1 MSPKAKAAD
10 VGEAN
15 APSPIAPN
23 PEISLPSFRDGI
35 AFKVRP
41 LNFGGVRAMLSVEGR
56 GSGEMVATMVRE
68 TLKREFPN
76 VTEKEV
82 DNLEQTDFIT
92 LMDHVTKANK
102 GLSEADFTPPT
113 STDS

>member
-1 MSPKAKAAD
+1 MSPRATAVDK
-10 VGEAN
+10 GEAN
-15 APSPIAPN
+15 ALPPISPS
-23 PEISLPSFRDGI
+23 PEISIPSFRDGI

-41 LNFGGVRAMLSVEGR
+41 LNFGGVKAMLSAEQR
-56 GSGEMVATMVRE
+56 GPGDMISVMIIE

-82 DNLEQTDFIT
+82 DHLEQADFVK
-92 LMDHVTKANK
+92 LLGLVTEANK